1 MPLHLPSRLTRMT
14 AAIATLATLAGCTDF
29 LKATNP
35 SAIEAKDLENPLY
48 VNLMVNGV
56 IGEYQQIVDDMAL
69 RSGVFG
75 DELFNNHG
83 FFEER
88 EIDKRNIIPDNGTWG
103 LFYGPLQ
110 RSRFLADSVAGRLKA
125 FRGDSAASDLR
136 VARVLAYGAASYD
149 LLAEYLCVIP
159 VNGSAPY
166 APEDIVKTF
175 LVPRAR
181 EAIAVATAYKAT
193 TAVANNQAAADSVI
207 NFARVIAARGLLY
220 INDKAGA
227 RVFAAEVPATFEFRA
242 YYSAQNN
249 REVSAFENAASGSP
263 WVSLEPKSKRLN
275 DPRIPHS
282 VLPNGVQSIA
292 AGNADTVTVNGV
304 RTIGAFSPKSPLM
317 FSTYD
322 GTVTGSPFT
331 KGCAVPAAGGAC
343 IPPTFMKVATG
354 LEAQYIIAEADG
366 AVASTNAFVN
376 ARRAVGLQPPVTLSG
391 AALLDELREQR
402 RRDFFLDGHRLGDMR
417 RYLKYDKIDNFP
429 RGAYPGS
436 ISNETYNDATCF
448 PLTLAEISGNTNI
461 SK

>member
-1 MPLHLPSRLTRMT
+1 MPSRLPARLSR
-14 AAIATLATLAGCTDF
+14 AIAALASVAVFSACTDF

-35 SAIEAKDLENPLY
+35 SAIEARDLESPLF

-88 EIDKRNIIPDNGTWG
+88 EIDKRNIIPENGTWG

-110 RSRFLADSVAGRLKA
+110 RSRFLADSVAGRLKVI
-125 FRGDSAASDLR
+125 RGDSATTDLR
-136 VARVLAYGAASYD
+136 IARVLAYGAASYD

-166 APEDIVKTF
+166 SPEDIVKSF

-181 EAIAVATAYKAT
+181 EAITIATAYKANT
-193 TAVANNQAAADSVI
+193 QSVNNQAAADSVI

-227 RVFAAEVPATFEFRA
+227 RAFAAQVPEAFEFRA
-242 YYSAQNN
+242 YYSAQNS
-249 REVSAFENAASGSP
+249 REVNAFQNAAAGSP
-263 WVSLEPKSKRLN
+263 WVSLEPRSKRLN

-282 VLPNGVQSIA
+282 MLPNGVQSLA
-292 AGNADTVTVNGV
+292 AGNVDTVTVGGV
-304 RTIGAFSPKSPLM
+304 RTIGAFSPKSPQM

-331 KGCAVPAAGGAC
+331 QGCAIPAAGGAC
-343 IPPTFMKVATG
+343 TPPNFIRVATG

-366 AVASTNAFVN
+366 AVASTLAFVN
-376 ARRAVGLQPPVTLSG
+376 ARRAVGLQAPVNITGS
-391 AALLDELREQR
+391 ALLDELREQR

-429 RGAYPGS
+429 RGPYPGS
-436 ISNETYNDATCF
+436 IFNETYNDATCF

-461 SK
+461 PK

>member
-1 MPLHLPSRLTRMT
+1 MPFRLPGRLSRVT
-14 AAIATLATLAGCTDF
+14 AAIAAMAVFTGCTDF

-35 SAIEAKDLENPLY
+35 SAIEAKDLENPLF

-56 IGEYQQIVDDMAL
+56 IGEYQQIVDDLAL

-88 EIDKRNIIPDNGTWG
+88 EIDKRNIIPENGTWG

-110 RSRFLADSVAGRLKA
+110 RSRFLADSVAGRLKVI
-125 FRGDSAASDLR
+125 RGDSAAFDLR
-136 VARVLAYGAASYD
+136 IARVLAYSAASYD

-166 APEDIVKTF
+166 SPEDIVKTF

-181 EAIAVATAYKAT
+181 EAIAVATAYKAS

-220 INDKAGA
+220 INDKVGA
-227 RVFAAEVPATFEFRA
+227 RVFAAEVPAAFEFRA
-242 YYSAQNN
+242 YYSAQNG
-249 REVSAFENAASGSP
+249 REVNAFQNAAAGSP

-282 VLPNGVQSIA
+282 VLPNGVQSLA
-292 AGNADTVTVNGV
+292 AGNADTVTNGGV
-304 RTIGAFSPKSPLM
+304 RTIGAFSPKSPQM

-331 KGCAVPAAGGAC
+331 QGCAVPAAGGAC
-343 IPPTFMKVATG
+343 TPPTFIKVATG

-366 AVASTNAFVN
+366 AVASTLAFVN
-376 ARRAVGLQPPVTLSG
+376 ARRAVGQQAPVILTG
-391 AALLDELREQR
+391 AALLAELREQR

-429 RGAYPGS
+429 RGPYPGS

-461 SK
+461 PK

>member
-1 MPLHLPSRLTRMT
+1 MSFRLPGRLTRVT
-14 AAIATLATLAGCTDF
+14 AAIAAVAVFAGCTDF

-35 SAIEAKDLENPLY
+35 SAIEAKDLESPLY
-48 VNLMVNGV
+48 INLMVNGV

-110 RSRFLADSVAGRLKA
+110 RSRFLADSVAGRLKVI
-125 FRGDSAASDLR
+125 RGDSAAFDLR
-136 VARVLAYGAASYD
+136 IARVLAYAASSYD
-149 LLAEYLCVIP
+149 LLAEYLCTIP

-166 APEDIVKTF
+166 SPEDIVKTF
-175 LVPRAR
+175 VVPRAN
-181 EAIAVATAYKAT
+181 EAITIATAHKASTTST
-193 TAVANNQAAADSVI
+193 TAQAAADSVI
-207 NFARVIAARGLLY
+207 NFARVTAARALLY
-220 INDKAGA
+220 INDKTAA
-227 RVFAAEVPATFEFRA
+227 RAFAVQVPAAFEFRA
-242 YYSAQNN
+242 YYSSQNA
-249 REVSAFENAASGSP
+249 REVSAFQNAAAGSP

-292 AGNADTVTVNGV
+292 AGNADTVTLNGV

-322 GTVTGSPFT
+322 GTVTGTAFSR
-331 KGCAVPAAGGAC
+331 GCAVPADGGAC
-343 IPPTFMKVATG
+343 TPLNYMKVATG
-354 LEAQYIIAEADG
+354 LEAQYIVAEADG
-366 AVASTNAFVN
+366 PVASTLAFVN
-376 ARRAVGLQPPVTLSG
+376 ARRAVGLQAPVTLAG
-391 AALLDELREQR
+391 AALLAELREQR

-417 RYLKYDKIDNFP
+417 RYLKHDQIDNFP
-429 RGAYPGS
+429 RGPYPGS

-448 PLTLAEISGNTNI
+448 PLTLSEISGNPNVPR
-461 SK
+461 